1 MSSDRNDRVVV
12 VLGSSAPEIDAT
24 LRALALAPIAEG
36 SEHGT
41 VWLPA
46 EKVVCQP
53 VPLQEEGAPEPSPG
67 PLLMTIGEVANALGV
82 GRSTV
87 YELIAGG
94 ELDVIHIG
102 RAARIRSSALHE
114 LVDRLHLRHEGGTPF
129 QSLPSAKVRR
139 AGRAGSSQ
147 R

>member
-1 MSSDRNDRVVV
+1 MSSGRNDRVVV
-12 VLGSSAPEIDAT
+12 VLGASTPEIDET
-24 LRALALAPIAEG
+24 LRALALAPLVQG
-36 SEHGT
+36 SERAT

-46 EKVVCQP
+46 EKIESQP
-53 VPLQEEGAPEPSPG
+53 APLQEEGAPEPSPN
-67 PLLMTIGEVANALGV
+67 PLLITIGEAANSLGV

-87 YELIAGG
+87 YELIASG

-102 RAARIRSSALHE
+102 RAARIRTSALHE
-114 LVDRLHLRHEGGTPF
+114 LVDRLHQRHQGGVPI

-139 AGRAGSSQ
+139 AGHAGSSQ